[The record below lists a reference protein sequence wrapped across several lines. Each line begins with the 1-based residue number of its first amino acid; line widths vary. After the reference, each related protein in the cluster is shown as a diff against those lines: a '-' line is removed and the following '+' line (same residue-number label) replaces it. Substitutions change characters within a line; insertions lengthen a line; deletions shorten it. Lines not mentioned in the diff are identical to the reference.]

1 MEHAAQ
7 RILRLDHFFPHLAQG
22 TFYAIHDIS
31 LANGMAI
38 KDRKVGP
45 RQWRRRDGKLE
56 VIVYP
61 SPPTIAEL
69 MGSAA

>member
-1 MEHAAQ
+1 LI
-7 RILRLDHFFPHLAQG
+7 RRLDRFFPHLAQG
-22 TFYAIHDIS
+22 TSYAIHDVS

-38 KDRKVGP
+38 KGRGVRP
-45 RQWRRRDGKLE
+45 RRWRRPDGKLE

-61 SPPTIAEL
+61 PPPTIAEL